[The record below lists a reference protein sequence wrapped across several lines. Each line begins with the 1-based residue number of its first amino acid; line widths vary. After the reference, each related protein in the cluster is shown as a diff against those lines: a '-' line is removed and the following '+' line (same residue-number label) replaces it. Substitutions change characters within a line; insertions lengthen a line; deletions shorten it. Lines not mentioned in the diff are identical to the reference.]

1 MTNTERANKWNEIIT
16 RLTDI
21 TDSSA
26 STKTWILASH
36 YLVFA
41 TEMWMVCW
49 DKALREKYYPV

>member
-21 TDSSA
+21 ADPTTSIKS
-26 STKTWILASH
+26 WLLASH

-41 TEMWMVCW
+41 TEMWTVCW
-49 DKALREKYYPV
+49 DKALREKY

>member
-1 MTNTERANKWNEIIT
+1 MTNTERADKWNEIIT

-21 TDSSA
+21 SGSSA
-26 STKTWILASH
+26 SIKKWLLASH

-49 DKALREKYYPV
+49 GKALREKY

>member
-16 RLTDI
+16 RLSDI
-21 TDSSA
+21 TESSH
-26 STKTWILASH
+26 STNAWILASH

-49 DKALREKYYPV
+49 DKALREKY